1 MLVVKKIPL
10 STDFD
15 KVKSLFLSVFSKEPW
30 NDKWDDLDQLDM
42 YIKEL
47 TTAFNSLSYGLYD
60 DEKLLG
66 IALGRKMHFY
76 EGIQFRI
83 DEFCVLTSLQGKG
96 LGSFFM
102 ETIAKECR
110 KDNIK
115 YLILCTDRT
124 YPAYKFYKKQGFVES
139 EKNVM
144 FSKEL

>member
-30 NDKWDDLDQLDM
+30 NDKWDDLNQLDM

-66 IALGRKMHFY
+66 IALGRKNAF
-76 EGIQFRI
+76 
-83 DEFCVLTSLQGKG
+83 L
-96 LGSFFM
+96 
-102 ETIAKECR
+102 
-110 KDNIK
+110 
-115 YLILCTDRT
+115 
-124 YPAYKFYKKQGFVES
+124 
-139 EKNVM
+139 
-144 FSKEL
+144 

>member
-1 MLVVKKIPL
+1 MLIVKKIPL
-10 STDFD
+10 STDFV

-30 NDKWDDLDQLDM
+30 NDKWDDLNQLDM

-47 TTAFNSLSYGLYD
+47 TTSFNSLSYGLYD

-83 DEFCVLTSLQGKG
+83 DEFCILTSLQGKG

-102 ETIAKECR
+102 EAIATECR
-110 KDNIK
+110 KDNFK

-139 EKNVM
+139 ENNVM